1 MQYKTKVAAAFKRE
15 FKLLYKRYPSLEQDV
30 KSLRE
35 EILANP
41 TTVGT
46 DLGGGVRK
54 IRMRI
59 TSKGRGKS
67 GGARVITFTVMVDVE
82 VSEITFLY
90 IYDKADRDSIT
101 EAEIEALLKEC
112 GLL

>member
-1 MQYKTKVAAAFKRE
+1 MQYKTKIAATFKRE
-15 FKLLYKRYPSLEQDV
+15 FKRLYKRYPSLEQDV

-67 GGARVITFTVMVDVE
+67 GGARVISFTVIVSVDETE
-82 VSEITFLY
+82 VNLLY
-90 IYDKADRDSIT
+90 IYDKADRASIT